1 MIGYLGVARETFDIN
16 LAKKKFDEAKNLIHS
31 LNPNSKGIDE
41 LITNNESAIKAI
53 NYFKKHKFQKIL
65 FFQTTFTDAKFIL
78 HFAITIKKPICILA
92 FPEQRSGGRLRLNSI
107 CGLNL
112 GMHSL
117 IKNKIVPNFI
127 IIDQN
132 KKNYTKYLS
141 TFIKKNKIKN
151 KVESWKK
158 IFVSKK
164 NELTN
169 NIKKQKIGIIGI
181 KPEGFD
187 TCDYKDREIKEKLNF
202 DLKKI
207 SLNNLFEESNKIKK
221 NKIIKTKSMIAK
233 TLRDTK
239 KLNQKEFEKSI
250 SIYHG
255 LENLKNKHNV
265 QAFAVRCWPEMF
277 TKFGCASCGPM
288 AMMNEKNISCA
299 CEVDVLGSIS
309 CNILNQLNGKPSLL
323 VDIVD
328 IDSKDNSLVFWHCGL
343 APISMSKKKEAS
355 ADVHSNRRKP
365 LLHNFSL
372 KPGIITIFRV
382 SKSSNKLKFFV
393 TKGEIKNR
401 KNSFSGTSGVV
412 SLGNNT
418 INKINMMFKG
428 GLEHHVAFTYGNL
441 YDEIISLGKK
451 MKIPTYTV

>member
-92 FPEQRSGGRLRLNSI
+92 FPEQRTGGRLRLNSI

-151 KVESWKK
+151 KVENWKK

-164 NELTN
+164 
-169 NIKKQKIGIIGI
+169 
-181 KPEGFD
+181 
-187 TCDYKDREIKEKLNF
+187 
-202 DLKKI
+202 
-207 SLNNLFEESNKIKK
+207 
-221 NKIIKTKSMIAK
+221 
-233 TLRDTK
+233 
-239 KLNQKEFEKSI
+239 
-250 SIYHG
+250 
-255 LENLKNKHNV
+255 
-265 QAFAVRCWPEMF
+265 
-277 TKFGCASCGPM
+277 
-288 AMMNEKNISCA
+288 MN
-299 CEVDVLGSIS
+299 
-309 CNILNQLNGKPSLL
+309 
-323 VDIVD
+323 
-328 IDSKDNSLVFWHCGL
+328 
-343 APISMSKKKEAS
+343 
-355 ADVHSNRRKP
+355 
-365 LLHNFSL
+365 
-372 KPGIITIFRV
+372 
-382 SKSSNKLKFFV
+382 
-393 TKGEIKNR
+393 
-401 KNSFSGTSGVV
+401 
-412 SLGNNT
+412 
-418 INKINMMFKG
+418 
-428 GLEHHVAFTYGNL
+428 
-441 YDEIISLGKK
+441 
-451 MKIPTYTV
+451 